1 MADATTLP
9 PDILAQLAAKK
20 LGFSTA
26 ADTARGQADQ
36 GYSDQLYQLDQMNK
50 DQMRNIDD
58 SFADRGT
65 FNSGIRV
72 DSQGRLARNVGER
85 QGQFGVE
92 HSNTLA
98 NIQGMLDQQLQGVN
112 DLQSQYALDYN
123 RTQANQALADAQMT
137 QNTDLQT
144 QFDQL
149 AASQAAQPP
158 AIDPAALMALLNPPP
173 RPPSSYVSGT
183 GGGGGMRGAR

>member
-1 MADATTLP
+1 MADALTLP

-20 LGFSTA
+20 LGFNTA
-26 ADTARGQADQ
+26 ADTSRGQADQ
-36 GYSDQLYQLDQMNK
+36 SYSDQLSQLDQMNT

-85 QGQFGVE
+85 QSQFGVE
-92 HSNTLA
+92 HSNNLA

-123 RTQANQALADAQMT
+123 RTQANQALADAQNA

-149 AASQAAQPP
+149 AATQAAQPP
-158 AIDPAALMALLNPPP
+158 ALDSAAIMALLNPPP
-173 RPPSSYVSGT
+173 RPASSYISGT
-183 GGGGGMRGAR
+183 GGGGGIRGAR